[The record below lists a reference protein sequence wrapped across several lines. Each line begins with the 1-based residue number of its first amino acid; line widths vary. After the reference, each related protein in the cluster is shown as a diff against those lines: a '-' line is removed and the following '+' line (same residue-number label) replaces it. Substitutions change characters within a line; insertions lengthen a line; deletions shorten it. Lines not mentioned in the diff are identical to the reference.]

1 MSNEQQPY
9 EDGLYGRNKNQ
20 NRNETETKRNETR
33 RTVCVCDVR
42 PEVLL
47 QVGVLVVVDAHEPV
61 TRPLSQVLHQARL
74 TARRGTLQ

>member
-1 MSNEQQPY
+1 MIVLVNLSAFGSFYNV
-9 EDGLYGRNKNQ
+9 
-20 NRNETETKRNETR
+20 KRNETR

-61 TRPLSQVLHQARL
+61 TRPLSQVLHEARL